1 VSTVNATRPEMQERL
16 IDATAEKLPSRDS
29 YWFLPGFIILET
41 LLVAAFASIH
51 GPSTLLAR
59 AYGMALLITFA
70 WPLAVSLL
78 RRPEELVRPVNLMS
92 VACIY
97 LLLADLAIPRDVEE
111 FPASAILATDV
122 TVALFLCVVISTW
135 CFVKFRANRLG
146 ALLRTKNLSGN
157 GYFWAA
163 LISFSALYI
172 ARLYLVRGNLGEMLT
187 QMLMS
192 SREQSI
198 FHNSPE
204 GDYRS
209 FLKPIEYLFLGVCFF
224 AERAWYYGVSPF
236 RKWFLVL
243 LAGLQLL
250 TLVLEGQRG
259 PVAESLLLPVFAR
272 AAQHHPGVR
281 KQLRMLVLASF
292 FLAPVFDT
300 MVTVRGIG
308 WEQYWRVS
316 DTDVSWNPLTAQ
328 RDNNFHYVVA
338 LVDYLQEKGELLT
351 YMGPLGFVSG
361 LKSTWELWSICLIPR
376 VWWPGKPLATKM
388 GDETRDWFATDSIV
402 GGLLRSG
409 GPSFVLVGG
418 ILMGLWI
425 SLLEPL
431 YYQRDKGDI
440 GTIAYACIMVA
451 TIYMVRA
458 IAPWNTVPHLAIAAA
473 ILVGWKLTVGVW
485 KVPSRNKRRQR
496 GYNPPAS
503 VWVWGEPEG
512 VQ

>member
-1 VSTVNATRPEMQERL
+1 MV
-16 IDATAEKLPSRDS
+16 LPPRGD
-29 YWFLPGFIILET
+29 YWLLPGCIVFET
-41 LLVAAFASIH
+41 LIVAAIASIH
-51 GPSTLLAR
+51 GPTVLLAR
-59 AYGMALLITFA
+59 IYGTVLLITFA

-78 RRPEELVRPVNLMS
+78 RRPEELVRPINLMS
-92 VACIY
+92 AACIY

-122 TVALFLCVVISTW
+122 TVALFLCIVIATW
-135 CFVKFRANRLG
+135 CFVKFPANRMSG
-146 ALLRTKNLSGN
+146 LLRTRNLTGS

-163 LISFSALYI
+163 VISFGTLYV
-172 ARLYLVRGNLGEMLT
+172 ARLYLVRGDLSDMVR

-192 SREQSI
+192 SRDHSI
-198 FHNSPE
+198 FHNSPQ

-209 FLKPIEYLFLGVCFF
+209 FLKPIEYFFLGVCFF
-224 AERAWYYGVSPF
+224 AERAWYYGVSPIK
-236 RKWFLVL
+236 RWILVL
-243 LAGLQLL
+243 LVLLQLV

-259 PVAESLLLPVFAR
+259 PVAEALLLPVFAR

-292 FLAPVFDT
+292 FLAPVFNT

-308 WEQYWRVS
+308 WQEYWRVS
-316 DTDVSWNPLTAQ
+316 DADLSFDPLTAQ

-361 LKSTWELWSICLIPR
+361 LKSTGELWSICLIPR

-425 SLLEPL
+425 SFLEPL

-458 IAPWNTVPHLAIAAA
+458 IAPWNSLPHLAIAAL
-473 ILVGWKLTVGVW
+473 ILAGWRMTVGVW
-485 KVPSRNKRRQR
+485 KIPKEKQPSDEWIQ
-496 GYNPPAS
+496 GSPE
-503 VWVWGEPEG
+503 WVWGVAG
-512 VQ
+512 R